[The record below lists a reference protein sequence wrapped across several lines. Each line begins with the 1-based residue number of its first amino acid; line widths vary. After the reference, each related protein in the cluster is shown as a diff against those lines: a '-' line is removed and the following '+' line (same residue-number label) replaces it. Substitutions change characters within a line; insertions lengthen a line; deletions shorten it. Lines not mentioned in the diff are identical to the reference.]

1 MGPLSLVI
9 FGFQLGADFVTAEQ
23 LATNGY
29 YMTGHLQSYRYFRSQ
44 AGRPLIARITTFGV
58 VVALVSY
65 VAIATFAPEVAAQDS
80 ALTETSLLPATNGDV
95 SDRESRLRNI
105 EDELL
110 KQLSLGATPSAQ
122 ENVRPSLPD
131 VKHTGGQLES
141 VQPQAVEPTVAP
153 IQTAAP
159 KSSKPKIVEATEREP
174 STTED
179 VRIPPSRNPESS
191 IVVPVAAKS
200 VPHRTPRIKKKEDS
214 ETLSAKDL
222 EHRLAIAESQ
232 ITLLTQELESA
243 KAKLAKSESHVD
255 GLTRQIEDG
264 DAAVKPQVSKS
275 SEAIQRDV
283 GMTDADS
290 TDGVDTRAATYA
302 TTARITKDH
311 APLRIGPGSRESTI
325 TRLSRNSIISI
336 EHRTGGW
343 YRIITADGTRGWISG
358 SFLIFD
364 EGRSPDSTVRVGAYE
379 PRLESMGI
387 KY

>member
-1 MGPLSLVI
+1 MGSLSLVI
-9 FGFQLGADFVTAEQ
+9 FGSQFGAGFVRAEQ

-29 YMTGHLQSYRYFRSQ
+29 YMTGHVQSHRCFRSQ
-44 AGRPLIARITTFGV
+44 AGQPPTRHIFAVGIV
-58 VVALVSY
+58 VVLGSY
-65 VAIATFAPEVAAQDS
+65 FATATFAPEVAAQDS
-80 ALTETSLLPATNGDV
+80 AITETSLVPSATGDL
-95 SDRESRLRNI
+95 SDRESRLRSI

-122 ENVRPSLPD
+122 ENKQPSLPN
-131 VKHTGGQLES
+131 VKHAGGQLET
-141 VQPQAVEPTVAP
+141 VQQQVAEPTTAP
-153 IQTAAP
+153 ARTAPP
-159 KSSKPKIVEATEREP
+159 KSTKPKIVEATEREP
-174 STTED
+174 SATEE
-179 VRIPPSRNPESS
+179 VRFPPYRSPESS
-191 IVVPVAAKS
+191 IVLPVAAKS
-200 VPHRTPRIKKKEDS
+200 VPHRTPRLKAKEGS

-232 ITLLTQELESA
+232 LTLLTQELEGA
-243 KAKLAKSESHVD
+243 KAKLAKSDSQVD

-264 DAAVKPQVSKS
+264 GTTLQPQVSKS
-275 SEAIQRDV
+275 SATQRDV

-311 APLRIGPGSRESTI
+311 TPLRVGPGSRESTI

-358 SFLIFD
+358 TFLIFD

-379 PRLESMGI
+379 PRLESMNI

>member
-159 KSSKPKIVEATEREP
+159 KSSKPKIVEATEQEP

-325 TRLSRNSIISI
+325 TRLSRTSIISI

>member
-29 YMTGHLQSYRYFRSQ
+29 YMTGHLQSYRYFCSQ

-58 VVALVSY
+58 VVALGSY

-131 VKHTGGQLES
+131 VKHTGGQLDS

>member
-159 KSSKPKIVEATEREP
+159 KSSKPKIVEATEQEP